1 MVEYYQFFI
10 LNQGVRTSTID
21 LCAHSSPCQNNGKC
35 LSTDQVNVSFFQL
48 EKSFRWM
55 FLDYIDYYHYI
66 DYIECFLMPN
76 FFSTWEMVQGPVCD
90 CAGLAF
96 EGVFCD
102 QGELDDESW
111 MTKTKCWENIGQ
123 HQSHRVHCDQ
133 VIDLNLTSCSSSWL
147 FLLSRTVAIRVRK

>member
-1 MVEYYQFFI
+1 MFEYYQFRAWEQVRLICALI
-10 LNQGVRTSTID
+10 LPRAKTM
-21 LCAHSSPCQNNGKC
+21 A
-35 LSTDQVNVSFFQL
+35 NVFQPI
-48 EKSFRWM
+48 RWM
-55 FLDYIDYYHYI
+55 FLDYIDYYYCYYI

-76 FFSTWEMVQGPVCD
+76 FFSTWEIVQGPVCD